1 LIGVIMRYLKIPM
14 DRIGILIGHN
24 GETKRKLEEN
34 TKVTINID
42 SKLGEISIDE
52 REVEDPLIVLKIES
66 IIRAIGRGFSPEHAM
81 VLLSDNF
88 ELYIFDIHDYVGK
101 KDSHVR
107 RLKSRIIGRNGK
119 TKRVLE
125 ELTSS
130 YISVYGHTVAIIANF
145 LNIDIIKRAI
155 DKLLDGSKHATVYR
169 YVESNMKKL
178 RIEEG
183 F

>member
-1 LIGVIMRYLKIPM
+1 VIGVSMKYIKIPM
-14 DRIGILIGHN
+14 DRVAILIGPN
-24 GETKRKLEEN
+24 GETKRKLEEK
-34 TKVTINID
+34 TKLTINID
-42 SKLGEISIDE
+42 SKLGEISIND
-52 REVEDPLIVLKIES
+52 RDVEDPLLVLKVES
-66 IIRAIGRGFSPEHAM
+66 IIRAIGRGFSPEHAI

-101 KDSHVR
+101 KYTQVR

-119 TKRVLE
+119 TKRVFE

-130 YISVYGHTVAIIANF
+130 YISVYGHTIAIIANI

-155 DKLLDGSKHATVYR
+155 DKLLEGSKHATVYR
-169 YVESNMKKL
+169 LVESNMKKL
-178 RIEEG
+178 RFEEG